1 MLKSLISYVR
11 DYEFS
16 VTICKNKINVVNF
29 KEIIVMED
37 NKIVLSSNYNK
48 ITIKGNNLT
57 INKLLDNELL
67 IMGEFS
73 SIELG
78 E

>member
-16 VTICKNKINVVNF
+16 ITICKNKINVVNF

-57 INKLLDNELL
+57 INIARLFFTCQIFKEL
-67 IMGEFS
+67 
-73 SIELG
+73 
-78 E
+78 

>member
-1 MLKSLISYVR
+1 MLKSLISYVS

-16 VTICKNKINVVNF
+16 IPICKNKINVVNF

>member
-1 MLKSLISYVR
+1 
-11 DYEFS
+11 
-16 VTICKNKINVVNF
+16 
-29 KEIIVMED
+29 MED

>member
-16 VTICKNKINVVNF
+16 ITICKNNINVVNF